1 VVLRPVV
8 DERLRTPSLS
18 VIVPAQ
24 NDHGN
29 VAAAL
34 GRLPALTSELE
45 VLFVEGHSTDGTW
58 DEIDRVAGG
67 PTLSRP
73 AAPGRPE
80 PLAPRPPGD
89 PIVGGHRGGP
99 ARGAARRTCSVLSKL
114 ARHDSK
120 FRPAASPVP
129 VTKRRSDG
137 G

>member
-1 VVLRPVV
+1 MVLRPVV

-67 PTLSRP
+67 PNLSRP
-73 AAPGRPE
+73 AGPGRPE

-89 PIVGGHRGGP
+89 PSLEGT
-99 ARGAARRTCSVLSKL
+99 GAARPGEPLRERALCFLGSRATIRSSGP
-114 ARHDSK
+114 S
-120 FRPAASPVP
+120 RPPS
-129 VTKRRSDG
+129 R
-137 G
+137 